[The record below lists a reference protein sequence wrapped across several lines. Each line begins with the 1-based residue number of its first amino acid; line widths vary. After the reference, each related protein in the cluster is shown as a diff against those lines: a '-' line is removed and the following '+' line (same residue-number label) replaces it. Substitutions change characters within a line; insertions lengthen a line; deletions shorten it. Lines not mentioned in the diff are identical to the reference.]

1 MRQQT
6 LFICSWLSFFTFR
19 RQILGQEIKAMQYIK
34 ELLLKAP
41 SLPGFVAIGERR
53 SVSEKIEKYSS
64 STFNITIEN
73 ITRPFQDFRPYR

>member
-1 MRQQT
+1 
-6 LFICSWLSFFTFR
+6 
-19 RQILGQEIKAMQYIK
+19 MQYIK

-73 ITRPFQDFRPYR
+73 ITRPFQDFRTYR